1 MLFRTFKV
9 LVLVAS
15 VATIGTGNLKADTLE
30 SQHWPVLS
38 ITQLQA
44 LIDTISGET
53 SLDHIRYIS
62 QFWRWAPSHGFH
74 EVAEYVVNQ
83 AKSYGLT
90 DAHIERFI
98 ADGHTPYMGVSFNRP
113 SWDPRGGELWVVAPV
128 KEKITSFDDIPM
140 CIAGYSRNT
149 DVTAELVDVGQGTS
163 AGDYA
168 GKDVKGKIVL
178 GAGAV
183 GSLQRLA
190 VFEHGALGVISAWMP
205 EFQTS
210 RSPMDYPDSVFWGT
224 GVVPISRSG
233 QPSAFGFMISQRQ
246 RHQLLNLLK
255 THKKLMVH
263 ATVKADLEEPGY
275 LEAVTATIPGREF
288 PDQELVFVAH
298 LEHPKPAANDNGS
311 GSATFLEIARVLETL
326 IKSGQLAQPKRTI
339 RFLWVQEGR
348 STRTY
353 VAQHPEVSQRV
364 FAAINMDQ
372 VGEDPVKTK
381 GILTLWCAPASR
393 PSFASDVVQDFFEMV
408 RNINNDLGP
417 TVPLHQIL
425 APTGERR
432 PFIAEAQRY
441 RFGSDEETF
450 LYVGVPGLA
459 FVSWPD
465 VYHHAQFDT
474 PDKADATQLKRVAFI
489 GAASA
494 AALTSAGPQDAI
506 LIATSSVGR
515 ARVRIAEDVKKALH
529 LLDRATAEN
538 LDAMRKEAR
547 NVVHQA
553 VLREQ
558 RNLDSVRLLAG
569 NDQNV
574 LGYLSEQKQALAA
587 SESQPLKHV
596 DLYYETRARSLGVKP
611 RLLSLT
617 EAEIRADKK
626 IPSWAPGVRGVDAEA
641 LAEILKEP
649 DLGKRLRIVRYT
661 SQPESMLTLVYNV
674 NLSESLNFIDSKRSI
689 KEIRDAVSGEYDPIP
704 VDVVEELMDV
714 MAEAKLVN
722 MQTR

>member
-1 MLFRTFKV
+1 MLLRAVKV
-9 LVLVAS
+9 MILVA
-15 VATIGTGNLKADTLE
+15 ALAAIGLVSLKGETLE

-38 ITQLQA
+38 ATQLQA

-53 SLDHIRYIS
+53 SLDHIRFIS
-62 QFWRWAPSHGFH
+62 QYWRWAPSHGFH
-74 EVAEYVVNQ
+74 EVAEYVVKQ

-98 ADGHTPYMGVSFNRP
+98 ADGHTPYLGVSFYRP
-113 SWDPRGGELWVVAPV
+113 SWDPRGGELWVVDPV
-128 KEKITSFDDIPM
+128 REKITSFADIPM

-163 AGDYA
+163 PQDYA
-168 GKDVKGKIVL
+168 GKDVKGKIVM
-178 GAGAV
+178 GSGAV
-183 GSLQRLA
+183 GSLQQLA
-190 VFEHGALGVISAWMP
+190 VFERGALGVVSAWMP
-205 EFQTS
+205 EFETS

-224 GVVPISRSG
+224 GVAPVSRTG
-233 QPSAFGFMISQRQ
+233 QPSTFGFMISTRQ
-246 RHQLLNLLK
+246 RHELLGLLK
-255 THKKLMVH
+255 THKKLMIH
-263 ATVKADLEEPGY
+263 ATVQADLEEPGY

-288 PDQELVFVAH
+288 PDQELVFTAH
-298 LEHPKPAANDNGS
+298 LEHPKPAATDNGS
-311 GSATFLEIARVLETL
+311 GSATLLEMARVVETL
-326 IKSGQLAQPKRTI
+326 VRSGQLPPPKRTI

-353 VAQHPEVSQRV
+353 VDRHPEVSQRV

-372 VGEDPVKTK
+372 VGENDIKSK

-393 PSFASDVVQDFFEMV
+393 PTFASDVVRDFFEMV
-408 RNINNDLGP
+408 QNINNDLGP

-432 PFIAEAQRY
+432 PFIGSVQRY

-465 VYHHAQFDT
+465 VYHHSQFDT
-474 PDKADATQLKRVAFI
+474 PDKADATLLKRVAFI
-489 GAASA
+489 GGAAA
-494 AALTSAGPQDAI
+494 AALVTAGPEDAI
-506 LIATSSVGR
+506 PITSNLAGR
-515 ARVRIAEDVKKALH
+515 GRVRISEDLAKGLH

-538 LDAMRKEAR
+538 LNDMHKEAR

-558 RNLDSVRLLAG
+558 RNVDSARLLAG

-574 LGYLSEQKQALAA
+574 LNYISQQEQALGAA
-587 SESQPLKHV
+587 EAEPLKHIQ
-596 DLYYETRARSLGVKP
+596 LYYEIQARRLGVKP
-611 RLLSLT
+611 QPPQPT
-617 EAEIRADKK
+617 EAESRADKK
-626 IPSWAPGVRGVDAEA
+626 IPSWAPGVRGVDGEA
-641 LAEILKEP
+641 LAERLKEA

-661 SQPESMLTLVYNV
+661 WQPESMLTLVYNV
-674 NLSESLNFIDSKRSI
+674 NLSESLNFIDGKRSI

-704 VDVVEELMDV
+704 VDIVEELMDV
-714 MAEAKLVN
+714 MAESKLVN
-722 MQTR
+722 IRIR